1 VCPHI
6 DFYQKFIKKSLQESK
21 GFYTFAL
28 VILKTI
34 FLP

>member
-1 VCPHI
+1 MT
-6 DFYQKFIKKSLQESK
+6 YKNAWFISKK
-21 GFYTFAL
+21 GVIFAL